1 MEDDN
6 NEAFSWDTLIS
17 LAQELAD
24 LGTSI
29 KEGRATSDAT
39 K

>member
-1 MEDDN
+1 MED
-6 NEAFSWDTLIS
+6 NEQVDWDTLIS

-29 KEGRATSDAT
+29 KEGKAASDAT

>member
-1 MEDDN
+1 MEEN
-6 NEAFSWDTLIS
+6 NEQVDWDTLIS

-24 LGTSI
+24 LGTNI
-29 KEGRATSDAT
+29 KESKATSDAT

>member
-1 MEDDN
+1 MEE
-6 NEAFSWDTLIS
+6 NEQVDWDTLIS
-17 LAQELAD
+17 LAQQLAD

-29 KEGRATSDAT
+29 KEGKATSDAT

>member
-1 MEDDN
+1 MED
-6 NEAFSWDTLIS
+6 NEQVDWDTLIS
-17 LAQELAD
+17 LAQQLAD

-29 KEGRATSDAT
+29 KEGQATSDAT

>member
-1 MEDDN
+1 MEDST
-6 NEAFSWDTLIS
+6 ETFSWDTLIS

-29 KEGRATSDAT
+29 KEGKAVSDAT

>member
-1 MEDDN
+1 MEETND
-6 NEAFSWDTLIS
+6 EAFNWDTLIS
-17 LAQELAD
+17 LAQQLTD

-29 KEGRATSDAT
+29 KEGKATSDVT

>member
-1 MEDDN
+1 MEE
-6 NEAFSWDTLIS
+6 NEQVDWDTLIS

-29 KEGRATSDAT
+29 KEGKAASDAT

>member
-1 MEDDN
+1 MED
-6 NEAFSWDTLIS
+6 NEQVDWDTLIS

-29 KEGRATSDAT
+29 KEGKAVSDAT

>member
-1 MEDDN
+1 MEE
-6 NEAFSWDTLIS
+6 NEQVDWDTLIS

-29 KEGRATSDAT
+29 KEGKATSDVT

>member
-1 MEDDN
+1 MED
-6 NEAFSWDTLIS
+6 NEQVDWDTLIS

-29 KEGRATSDAT
+29 KEGKAVSDTT

>member
-1 MEDDN
+1 MEE
-6 NEAFSWDTLIS
+6 NEQVDWDTLIS

-29 KEGRATSDAT
+29 KEGKAVSDAT

>member
-1 MEDDN
+1 MEDSEQVD
-6 NEAFSWDTLIS
+6 WDTLIS
-17 LAQELAD
+17 LAQQLAD

-29 KEGRATSDAT
+29 KEGKATSDAT